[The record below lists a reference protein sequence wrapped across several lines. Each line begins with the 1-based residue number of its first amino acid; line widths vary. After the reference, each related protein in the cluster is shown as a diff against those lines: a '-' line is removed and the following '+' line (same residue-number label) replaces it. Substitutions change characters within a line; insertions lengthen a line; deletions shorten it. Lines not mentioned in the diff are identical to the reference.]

1 MGFFILYMIFSDTNL
16 LITGSVFAA
25 NGGRHHFLNRKE

>member
-1 MGFFILYMIFSDTNL
+1 MGFFILYMRFADKNA

-25 NGGRHHFLNRKE
+25 NGGRQHFSNRKE